1 MAFQKVM
8 ISGVNTSELTVLP
21 EKEKMELLREI
32 RETGSKEARDKL
44 IKGNLRLVLSVIQRF
59 SGRGE
64 EADDLF
70 QVGVVGLIKAINNF
84 DLSKE
89 VRFSTYCVP
98 MISGE
103 LRRYLRD
110 MGQIKVSR
118 SLRDLAY
125 KAMQAKENL
134 TGKLLREPTVTE
146 IAEEI
151 GAKREDVVIALES
164 VTDPVSLY
172 EPVYSDS
179 GDTLYVLDQI
189 SDKNGIESKL
199 GELSFRD
206 AVQSLGER
214 EKKILYLRFFQ
225 GKTQIEVADEIG
237 ISQAQVSRLEKSA
250 LRRIK
255 DSCDSI

>member
-8 ISGVNTSELTVLP
+8 ISGVNTSELTVLR
-21 EKEKMELLREI
+21 ESEKMELLREI
-32 RETGSKEARDKL
+32 KATGSKEARDKL

-59 SGRGE
+59 TGRGE
-64 EADDLF
+64 DVDDLF

-84 DLSKE
+84 DLTKE

-110 MGQIKVSR
+110 FSQIKVSR
-118 SLRDLAY
+118 SLRDMAY
-125 KAMQAKENL
+125 KAMQAKEGL
-134 TGKLLREPTVTE
+134 TAKLCREPNITE

-179 GDTLYVLDQI
+179 GDNLYVLDQI
-189 SDKNGIESKL
+189 SDKNGIESSL
-199 GELSFRD
+199 SELAFRD
-206 AVQSLGER
+206 AVQSLGDR
-214 EKKILYLRFFQ
+214 EKKILYLRFFKGQ
-225 GKTQIEVADEIG
+225 TQIEVAEEIG
-237 ISQAQVSRLEKSA
+237 ISQAQVSRLEKGA
-250 LRRIK
+250 LKKIK
-255 DSCDSI
+255 DSQMN